1 MRVQEKNVMDA
12 LLIYLGISVLA
23 FVIGILAGHL
33 IMTKYYE
40 RRFLTVATECE
51 TVESIVPII
60 NEMDRES

>member
-33 IMTKYYE
+33 IMTKYY
-40 RRFLTVATECE
+40 
-51 TVESIVPII
+51 
-60 NEMDRES
+60 